1 MSRPPSKSDR
11 FQTAGRL
18 ASIAELNKPRDE
30 RETMR
35 PITQAEV
42 REREFLEV
50 KGKREFQRWTVDR
63 YVFPALAR
71 ILMPDDYGR
80 PTTWDANILVV
91 MSDDDIRSF
100 VYGDDRV
107 ERLGR
112 FRDNL
117 RARMS

>member
-1 MSRPPSKSDR
+1 MKRDR

-18 ASIAELNKPRDE
+18 AEAAAHSAPADPRE
-30 RETMR
+30 AMR
-35 PITQAEV
+35 PLTPAEV
-42 REREFLEV
+42 REREFAEV

-71 ILMPDDYGR
+71 MLWPADYGQPGR
-80 PTTWDANILVV
+80 FDAWILVV

-107 ERLGR
+107 ERLAR

>member
-1 MSRPPSKSDR
+1 MKRDR
-11 FQTAGRL
+11 FQTAGRIQE
-18 ASIAELNKPRDE
+18 AMSHSAPPDPRE
-30 RETMR
+30 QMR
-35 PITQAEV
+35 PLTPAEV
-42 REREFLEV
+42 REREFQEV

-63 YVFPALAR
+63 YVYPALAR
-71 ILMPDDYGR
+71 LLMPADYGTPGR
-80 PTTWDANILVV
+80 FDAQILVG

-107 ERLGR
+107 ERLAR

>member
-1 MSRPPSKSDR
+1 MSRPPSKADR

-30 RETMR
+30 REQLR
-35 PITQAEV
+35 PITAAEV

-71 ILMPDDYGR
+71 MLWPADYGTPGR
-80 PTTWDANILVV
+80 LDAWILVG
-91 MSDDDIRSF
+91 MSDDDIRLF

-107 ERLGR
+107 ERLAR

-117 RARMS
+117 RAKMT

>member
-1 MSRPPSKSDR
+1 MKRDR
-11 FQTAGRL
+11 FQTAGRIQE
-18 ASIAELNKPRDE
+18 AMAHSAPADPRE
-30 RETMR
+30 AMR
-35 PITQAEV
+35 PLTPAEV
-42 REREFLEV
+42 REREFQEV

-71 ILMPDDYGR
+71 MLWPDDYGR
-80 PTTWDANILVV
+80 PSTWDAMILVG
-91 MSDDDIRSF
+91 MSDDDIRAF

-107 ERLGR
+107 ERLAR